1 MNEQAME
8 FGFTAELPQRKT
20 KEGLI
25 SQVKRF
31 WKETDGGA
39 IPVALAAKILKCS
52 PQGIYKYIK
61 NGKIRGTDL
70 TIQFWY
76 QFRMWNVFSTNLVT
90 LVDVLRKP
98 FKNLNSFFLLWADA
112 PSRVF
117 RNGGAIR

>member
-61 NGKIRGTDL
+61 NGKIRGHRFNNTVLVSVQDVKRL
-70 TIQFWY
+70 LDEP
-76 QFRMWNVFSTNLVT
+76 RDVGGGSTKT
-90 LVDVLRKP
+90 M
-98 FKNLNSFFLLWADA
+98 
-112 PSRVF
+112 
-117 RNGGAIR
+117 

>member
-1 MNEQAME
+1 MHEQSME
-8 FGFTAELPQRKT
+8 FGFLADTPQRKT

-61 NGKIRGTDL
+61 NGKIRGHRFNNTVCLLYTSPSPRDR
-70 TIQFWY
+70 QKS
-76 QFRMWNVFSTNLVT
+76 RM
-90 LVDVLRKP
+90 
-98 FKNLNSFFLLWADA
+98 
-112 PSRVF
+112 PSS
-117 RNGGAIR
+117 A